1 MSLRFRYFGIR
12 RLHSWIKSKFAYFF
26 MVSAATDFIRGDVP
40 VYIPCCSKGHATGP
54 PVAEAETSLE
64 LPREERGV
72 IFSLLQAFVHS

>member
-1 MSLRFRYFGIR
+1 
-12 RLHSWIKSKFAYFF
+12 